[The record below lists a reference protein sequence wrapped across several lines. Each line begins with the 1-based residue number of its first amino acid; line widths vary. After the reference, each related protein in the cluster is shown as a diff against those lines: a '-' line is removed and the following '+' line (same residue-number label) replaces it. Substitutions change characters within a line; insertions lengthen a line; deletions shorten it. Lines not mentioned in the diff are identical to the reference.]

1 MGSSVCSFNYF
12 RLHHINFQYKLSSH
26 KSLFIITASL
36 FSAIALLFFYHLRI
50 YCLLLKPI
58 CSQCT
63 LSLPPVNI
71 RKLQGFPVFSG
82 CRERVHWEQMG
93 QLFFMNE
100 ICLNVFSPW
109 QCQADTLREKCPNAE
124 FFLVHVFPISD

>member
-1 MGSSVCSFNYF
+1 MGSSVCSFHYF

-36 FSAIALLFFYHLRI
+36 FSAIGLLIFSHLQI
-50 YCLLLKPI
+50 YCLFLKPI
-58 CSQCT
+58 RSQCT
-63 LSLPPVNI
+63 LSLPHVNI

-93 QLFFMNE
+93 
-100 ICLNVFSPW
+100 
-109 QCQADTLREKCPNAE
+109 
-124 FFLVHVFPISD
+124 